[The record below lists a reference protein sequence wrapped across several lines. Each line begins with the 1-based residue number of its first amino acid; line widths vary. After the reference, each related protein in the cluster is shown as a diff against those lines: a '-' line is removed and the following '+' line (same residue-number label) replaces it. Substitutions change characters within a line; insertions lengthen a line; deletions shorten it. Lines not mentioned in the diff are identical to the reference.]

1 MCLINH
7 QLEQQQKTRCNEIGI
22 NQDLKKKKYS
32 VQPKKDAGAQQLRPA
47 SFARRDEIEAAI
59 NDELQPPIAYA
70 ELVDQD
76 LSSWC
81 WVPASAGA
89 RNFRGRRQPPLLG
102 PRRWGEL
109 TEIDVRCAERA
120 PLPPPPALRPATPPA
135 PRTYPDHSHRLE
147 PPTPRL
153 HAPLA
158 PHPLSPFVPSC
169 AQVLDVAH

>member
-1 MCLINH
+1 MAD
-7 QLEQQQKTRCNEIGI
+7 ESGQQQRSKRA
-22 NQDLKKKKYS
+22 K
-32 VQPKKDAGAQQLRPA
+32 QPTERARLADERGRSPSEPAAQAEHLRKNAQEAVGLSFEALWDHTLQLA
-47 SFARRDEIEAAI
+47 ATVEEIERAAG
-59 NDELQPPIAYA
+59 
-70 ELVDQD
+70 
-76 LSSWC
+76 SRWC
-81 WVPASAGA
+81 RVPASAGA
-89 RNFRGRRQPPLLG
+89 RNFRGRRQLPLLG

-120 PLPPPPALRPATPPA
+120 PLSPAPPSLRPATPPA

-169 AQVLDVAH
+169 AQVLDVAR